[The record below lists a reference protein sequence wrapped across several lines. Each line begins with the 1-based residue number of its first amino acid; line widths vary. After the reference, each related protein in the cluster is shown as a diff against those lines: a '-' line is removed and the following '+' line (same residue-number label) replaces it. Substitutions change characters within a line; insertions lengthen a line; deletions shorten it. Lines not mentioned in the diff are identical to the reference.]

1 MAYKQNF
8 LRLVVSGTLY
18 TDEQFSWSMA
28 FIQGAGGTAPAPE
41 TVPDAVVSA
50 ITSFWRW
57 PSLISKF
64 AQIDTVKLNEIGP
77 DGRYVNSET
86 VVREIVGGIVG
97 VADSVIYPPQ
107 VALVV
112 SLDTAIRRGRA
123 HGGRFYLPLPG
134 PTLLSSGTLAVAE
147 QEKYVDSATTLIE
160 QLNNALQPWQ
170 VGVVSD
176 IGPGAQQRV
185 THVRVGRVLDTMR
198 SRRRSLDEAYI
209 QGENIVEN
217 PIPG

>member
-1 MAYKQNF
+1 MAFKQNF

-18 TDEQFSWSMA
+18 NDEQFSWSLA
-28 FIQGAGGTAPAPE
+28 FIQGAGGNEPAPDE
-41 TVPDAVVSA
+41 VPAGVVSA
-50 ITSFWRW
+50 IQTFWRW

-64 AQIDTVKLNEIGP
+64 AQIDTIKLNEIGL
-77 DGRYVNSET
+77 DGRYVNPET
-86 VVREIVGGIVG
+86 VLEEIVGGIVG

-107 VALVV
+107 VAIVV

-123 HGGRFYLPLPG
+123 HAGRFYLPLPG
-134 PTLLSSGTLAVAE
+134 PVLSASGVLAAAE
-147 QEKYVDSATTLIE
+147 QEKYVDAATTMIE
-160 QLNNALQPWQ
+160 GLNNALQPWQ

-185 THVRVGRVLDTMR
+185 THVRVGRVFDTMR
-198 SRRRSLDEAYI
+198 SRRRSLDEAYV

-217 PIPG
+217 PV

>member
-18 TDEQFSWSMA
+18 NDEQFSWSLS
-28 FIQGAGGTAPAPE
+28 FIQGIGGTEPAPDE
-41 TVPDAVVSA
+41 VPPAVVSA

-64 AQIDTVKLNEIGP
+64 ANITSIKLNEIGL
-77 DGRYVNSET
+77 DGRYLNPET
-86 VVREIVGGIVG
+86 VVEEIEGGLVG

-134 PTLLSSGTLAVAE
+134 PTLVSAGTL
-147 QEKYVDSATTLIE
+147 SAADQLSYATQATSLIE
-160 QLNNALQPWQ
+160 QLNDAMQPWQ

-217 PIPG
+217 PV